1 MARSAVALL
10 TDPALHRRVAAAAH
24 EKVRR
29 KFCEEKIVPLY
40 EAFYEEVL
48 AGRAPNPPVLP

>member
-1 MARSAVALL
+1 LL
-10 TDPALHRRVAAAAH
+10 TDPARHRRVAAAAH
-24 EKVRR
+24 DTVRK

-48 AGRAPNPPVLP
+48 AGRGGKTGRAPNPPFLP